1 MAYSHVQ
8 NTTDTLGIGSRAPDF
23 RLTAVNTN
31 KTYSLAE
38 LIADSPVILE
48 FMRGTWC
55 HNCRKRMPELEML
68 KDDIKAAGAKLVYIA
83 AEKRDGMWKP
93 EKYFEAHPIAYPFLL
108 DENREVIKAY
118 GLYHRIAID
127 ALDIAH
133 PATIVVDR
141 DARVRYIYKS
151 HTQSDRSPT
160 AEVFKALEK
169 LKG

>member
-1 MAYSHVQ
+1 MAYSNVQ

-55 HNCRKRMPELEML
+55 PNCRKRMTELEML
-68 KDDIKAAGAKLVYIA
+68 KDDIKGAGATLAYVA
-83 AEKRDGMWKP
+83 AEKSGGMWKP
-93 EKYFEAHPIAYPFLL
+93 EKFFESHPIAYPFLL
-108 DENREVIKAY
+108 DEHRTAIKAY

-151 HTQSDRSPT
+151 HMQSDRSPT
-160 AEVFKALEK
+160 AEIFKTLEK
-169 LKG
+169 LRA

>member
-55 HNCRKRMPELEML
+55 HNCRKRMPELELL
-68 KDDIKAAGAKLVYIA
+68 KDDIKAAGTKLVYIA
-83 AEKRDGMWKP
+83 AEKAAGCGIQKNSS
-93 EKYFEAHPIAYPFLL
+93 F
-108 DENREVIKAY
+108 
-118 GLYHRIAID
+118 RIQFRI
-127 ALDIAH
+127 LFCW
-133 PATIVVDR
+133 TETVM
-141 DARVRYIYKS
+141 
-151 HTQSDRSPT
+151 
-160 AEVFKALEK
+160 
-169 LKG
+169 